1 METPKSHGHLRCLI
15 AETAMTDSLATPL
28 EADARALNPTHITE
42 RAEPAWAA
50 VVSLMLGAFSQVTAE
65 FLPASLLTPMAAD
78 LGVSVGAAGQAVT
91 ATSLVGIVAGLATA
105 IVTRSIDRRV
115 VLWLLTVLL
124 IVSNLMAATASN
136 MTMLLL
142 ARVLLGI
149 SLSGFW
155 SMAAATAMRLVP
167 AEALPRAISLVMSGV
182 SIATVS
188 AAPIGAY
195 LGDLWGWRNVFLLAA
210 VVAAAVLAF
219 QMLTL
224 PRLPPLTSPDVRTLL
239 VLMRR
244 PNVRLVVIAIVVT
257 ISGHFSGFTYVRHF
271 LEQVPVL
278 PVTAISLVLLAYGV
292 GGFFGNFAGGAIATR
307 SAKGAVVAGAAS
319 IAVLAL
325 VLFVFGGS
333 GVVAAIAVG
342 LWGFAFGALPVGFQ
356 TWMVRVAS
364 DEAESAGG
372 LLVSAFQVAITIG
385 AVVGGILVDVTGALG
400 AIGYLAVATFA
411 GALLVLLS
419 RSKEALA

>member
-1 METPKSHGHLRCLI
+1 
-15 AETAMTDSLATPL
+15 MTDSATAAL
-28 EADARALNPTHITE
+28 DADISPITIE
-42 RAEPAWAA
+42 RTKAAWAA

-65 FLPASLLTPMAAD
+65 FLPASLLTPIATD
-78 LGVSVGAAGQAVT
+78 LGVSVGAAGQVVT
-91 ATSLVGIVAGLATA
+91 ATSLVGIIAGLATA
-105 IVTRSIDRRV
+105 IVTRAMDRRV
-115 VLWLLTVLL
+115 VLWSLTVLL
-124 IVSNLMAATASN
+124 IVSNLLSATASN
-136 MTMLLL
+136 LTMLLF

-155 SMAAATAMRLVP
+155 AMATATAMRLVP
-167 AEALPRAISLVMSGV
+167 ADALPRAISLIFSGV

-210 VVAAAVLAF
+210 IVGAVVLVF

-224 PRLPPLTSPDVRTLL
+224 PRLPPLTSPDVRTLF

-244 PNVRLVVIAIVVT
+244 PSVRLVMIAIAVS
-257 ISGHFSGFTYVRHF
+257 ISGHFAGFTYVRHF
-271 LEQVPVL
+271 LEQVPQL

-292 GGFFGNFAGGAIATR
+292 GGFFGNFAGGALVAR
-307 SAKGAVVAGAAS
+307 SAKLAIVMGSAA

-325 VLFVFGGS
+325 VLFVFGAS
-333 GVVAAIAVG
+333 GLVAGIAVG
-342 LWGFAFGALPVGFQ
+342 LWGFAFGVLPVGFQ

-372 LLVSAFQVAITIG
+372 LLVSAFQVAITVG
-385 AVVGGILVDVTGALG
+385 AVVGGILVDGFGPFGAV
-400 AIGYLAVATFA
+400 GYLAAATLA

-419 RSKEALA
+419 RGGEVRT

>member
-1 METPKSHGHLRCLI
+1 
-15 AETAMTDSLATPL
+15 MTDSATAAL
-28 EADARALNPTHITE
+28 DADISPVTTE
-42 RAEPAWAA
+42 RADPAWAA

-65 FLPASLLTPMAAD
+65 FLPASLLTPIATD
-78 LGVSVGAAGQAVT
+78 LGVSVGAAGQVVT
-91 ATSLVGIVAGLATA
+91 ATSLVGIIAGLATA
-105 IVTRSIDRRV
+105 IVTRAMDRRL

-124 IVSNLMAATASN
+124 IVSNLLSATASN
-136 MTMLLL
+136 LPILLF

-155 SMAAATAMRLVP
+155 AMATATAMRLVP
-167 AEALPRAISLVMSGV
+167 AEALPRAISLIFSGV

-210 VVAAAVLAF
+210 AVGAVVLVF
-219 QMLTL
+219 QVLTL
-224 PRLPPLTSPDVRTLL
+224 PRLPPLTSPDVRTLF

-244 PNVRLVVIAIVVT
+244 PSVRLVMIAIAVS
-257 ISGHFSGFTYVRHF
+257 ISGHFAGFTYVRHF
-271 LEQVPVL
+271 LEQVPQL

-292 GGFFGNFAGGAIATR
+292 GGFFGNFAGGVLVAR
-307 SAKGAVVAGAAS
+307 SAKLAIVTGSAA

-325 VLFVFGGS
+325 VLFVFGAS
-333 GVVAAIAVG
+333 GLVAGIAVG
-342 LWGFAFGALPVGFQ
+342 LWGFAFGVLPVGFQ

-372 LLVSAFQVAITIG
+372 LLVSAFQVAITVG
-385 AVVGGILVDVTGALG
+385 AVVGGILVDGFGPFGAV
-400 AIGYLAVATFA
+400 GYLAAATLA

-419 RSKEALA
+419 RSGGEVPA

>member
-1 METPKSHGHLRCLI
+1 METPESHVHVRCDI
-15 AETAMTDSLATPL
+15 PETTMTDSITTPFD
-28 EADARALNPTHITE
+28 ADVPTTDE
-42 RAEPAWAA
+42 RERPAWAA
-50 VVSLMLGAFSQVTAE
+50 VISLMLGAFSQVTAE
-65 FLPASLLTPMAAD
+65 FLPASLLTPIAAD
-78 LGVSVGAAGQAVT
+78 LGVSVGAAGQVVT

-115 VLWLLTVLL
+115 VLWSLTVLL
-124 IVSNLMAATASN
+124 IVSNLLSATAGN
-136 MTMLLL
+136 LPMLLL

-167 AEALPRAISLVMSGV
+167 PDSLPRAISLVLSGV

-210 VVAAAVLAF
+210 LVGVVVLFF
-219 QMLTL
+219 QVLTL
-224 PRLPPLTSPDVRTLL
+224 PRLPPLSSPDVRTLF

-244 PNVRLVVIAIVVT
+244 PSVRLVVIAIVLA
-257 ISGHFSGFTYVRHF
+257 ISGHFAGFTYVRHF
-271 LEQVPVL
+271 LEQVPML

-292 GGFFGNFAGGAIATR
+292 GGFFGNFAGGAIAAR
-307 SAKGAVVAGAAS
+307 SEKAAVIAGAAS

-325 VLFVFGGS
+325 VLCVFGGS
-333 GVVAAIAVG
+333 GLVAAIAVG

-385 AVVGGILVDVTGALG
+385 AVVGGILVDWTGPFG
-400 AIGYLAVATFA
+400 AIGYLALATLA

-419 RSKEALA
+419 RSAETSA

>member
-1 METPKSHGHLRCLI
+1 
-15 AETAMTDSLATPL
+15 MTDSVTAALD
-28 EADARALNPTHITE
+28 ADLPSLPETRTA
-42 RAEPAWAA
+42 PAWAA

-65 FLPASLLTPMAAD
+65 FLPASLLTPIATD
-78 LGVSVGAAGQAVT
+78 LGVSVGAAGQVVT
-91 ATSLVGIVAGLATA
+91 ATSLVGIIAGLATA
-105 IVTRSIDRRV
+105 IVTRAMDRRV
-115 VLWLLTVLL
+115 VLWSLTVLL
-124 IVSNLMAATASN
+124 IVSTLLSATASN
-136 MTMLLL
+136 LPILLL

-155 SMAAATAMRLVP
+155 AMATATAMRLVP
-167 AEALPRAISLVMSGV
+167 AEALPRAISLIFSGV

-210 VVAAAVLAF
+210 AVGAVVLVF
-219 QMLTL
+219 QVLTL
-224 PRLPPLTSPDVRTLL
+224 PRLPPLTSPDVRTLF

-244 PNVRLVVIAIVVT
+244 PSVRLVMIAIAVS
-257 ISGHFSGFTYVRHF
+257 ISGHFAGFTYVRHF
-271 LEQVPVL
+271 LEQVPQL

-292 GGFFGNFAGGAIATR
+292 GGFFGNFAGGVLVAR
-307 SAKGAVVAGAAS
+307 SAKLAIVTGSAA

-325 VLFVFGGS
+325 VLFVFGAS
-333 GVVAAIAVG
+333 GLVAGIAVG
-342 LWGFAFGALPVGFQ
+342 LWGFAFGVLPVGFQ

-385 AVVGGILVDVTGALG
+385 AVVGGILVDGFGPFGSV
-400 AIGYLAVATFA
+400 GYLAAATLA
-411 GALLVLLS
+411 GALLVALS
-419 RSKEALA
+419 RGGEARA

>member
-1 METPKSHGHLRCLI
+1 
-15 AETAMTDSLATPL
+15 MTDSATAALDTDISPL
-28 EADARALNPTHITE
+28 TTE
-42 RAEPAWAA
+42 RTKAAWAA

-65 FLPASLLTPMAAD
+65 FLPASLLTPIARD
-78 LGVSVGAAGQAVT
+78 LGVSVGAAGQVVT
-91 ATSLVGIVAGLATA
+91 ATSLVGIIAGLAMT
-105 IVTRSIDRRV
+105 ILTRAMDRRL

-124 IVSNLMAATASN
+124 FVSNLLSATASN
-136 MTMLLL
+136 LTMLLF

-155 SMAAATAMRLVP
+155 AMATATAMRLVP
-167 AEALPRAISLVMSGV
+167 ADALPRAISLIFSGV

-210 VVAAAVLAF
+210 VVSAVVLVF

-224 PRLPPLTSPDVRTLL
+224 PRLPPLTSPDVRTLF

-244 PNVRLVVIAIVVT
+244 PSVRLVMIAIAVS
-257 ISGHFSGFTYVRHF
+257 ISGHFAGFTYVRHF
-271 LEQVPVL
+271 LEQVPQL

-292 GGFFGNFAGGAIATR
+292 GGFFGNFAGGALVARGAKLAIVTG
-307 SAKGAVVAGAAS
+307 SAA
-319 IAVLAL
+319 IAVLAA
-325 VLFVFGGS
+325 VLFVFGAS
-333 GVVAAIAVG
+333 GFVAGIAVG
-342 LWGFAFGALPVGFQ
+342 LWGFAFGVLPVGFQ

-372 LLVSAFQVAITIG
+372 LLVSAFQVAITVG
-385 AVVGGILVDVTGALG
+385 AVVGGILVDGFGPFG
-400 AIGYLAVATFA
+400 AIGYLAAATLA

-419 RSKEALA
+419 RGGEVRA

>member
-1 METPKSHGHLRCLI
+1 MTES
-15 AETAMTDSLATPL
+15 ASTALDADVSPITKGPTAT
-28 EADARALNPTHITE
+28 
-42 RAEPAWAA
+42 AWAA

-65 FLPASLLTPMAAD
+65 FLPASLLTPIAAD
-78 LGVSVGAAGQAVT
+78 LGVSVGAAGQVVT
-91 ATSLVGIVAGLATA
+91 ATSLVGIIAGLATA
-105 IVTRSIDRRV
+105 IVTRAMDRRV
-115 VLWLLTVLL
+115 VLWSLTVLL
-124 IVSNLMAATASN
+124 IISNLLSATAN
-136 MTMLLL
+136 NLTILLF
-142 ARVLLGI
+142 ARALLGI

-155 SMAAATAMRLVP
+155 AMATATAMRLVL
-167 AEALPRAISLVMSGV
+167 ADALPRAIALIFSGV

-210 VVAAAVLAF
+210 VVGAVVLVF

-224 PRLPPLTSPDVRTLL
+224 PRLPPLSSPDVRTLF

-244 PNVRLVVIAIVVT
+244 PSVRLVMIAIAVC
-257 ISGHFSGFTYVRHF
+257 ISGHFAGFTYVRHF
-271 LEQVPVL
+271 LEQVPKL

-292 GGFFGNFAGGAIATR
+292 GGFFGNFAGGALVTR
-307 SAKGAVVAGAAS
+307 SAKVAIVTGSAA

-325 VLFVFGGS
+325 VLLVFGSS
-333 GVVAAIAVG
+333 GLVSAIAVG
-342 LWGFAFGALPVGFQ
+342 LWGFAFGVLPVGFQ

-372 LLVSAFQVAITIG
+372 LLVSAFQLAITVG
-385 AVVGGILVDVTGALG
+385 AVVGGILVDGFGPFGSV
-400 AIGYLAVATFA
+400 GYLAAATTT

-419 RSKEALA
+419 RSGEVAG

>member
-1 METPKSHGHLRCLI
+1 
-15 AETAMTDSLATPL
+15 MTDSATAAL
-28 EADARALNPTHITE
+28 ETDVSPITNERTDA
-42 RAEPAWAA
+42 AWAA

-65 FLPASLLTPMAAD
+65 FLPASLLTPIASD
-78 LGVSVGAAGQAVT
+78 LGVSVGAAGQVVT
-91 ATSLVGIVAGLATA
+91 ATSLVGIIAGLATA
-105 IVTRSIDRRV
+105 IVTRAMDRRL

-124 IVSNLMAATASN
+124 IVSNLLSATASN
-136 MTMLLL
+136 LTLLL
-142 ARVLLGI
+142 FARVLLGI

-155 SMAAATAMRLVP
+155 AMATATAMRLVP
-167 AEALPRAISLVMSGV
+167 AEALPRAISLIFSGV

-210 VVAAAVLAF
+210 AVGAVVLVF

-224 PRLPPLTSPDVRTLL
+224 PRLPPLTSPDVRTLF
-239 VLMRR
+239 VLLRR
-244 PNVRLVVIAIVVT
+244 PSVRLVMIAIAVS
-257 ISGHFSGFTYVRHF
+257 ISGHFAGFTYVRHF
-271 LEQVPVL
+271 LEQVPKL

-292 GGFFGNFAGGAIATR
+292 GGFFGNFAGGALVAR
-307 SAKGAVVAGAAS
+307 SAKLAIVTGSAA

-325 VLFVFGGS
+325 VLFVFGSS
-333 GVVAAIAVG
+333 GLVAGIAVG
-342 LWGFAFGALPVGFQ
+342 LWGFAFGVLPVGFQ

-372 LLVSAFQVAITIG
+372 LLVSAFQVAITVG
-385 AVVGGILVDVTGALG
+385 AVVGGILVDGFGPFGAV
-400 AIGYLAVATFA
+400 GYLAAATLA

-419 RSKEALA
+419 RSGGEVPA

>member
-1 METPKSHGHLRCLI
+1 M
-15 AETAMTDSLATPL
+15 AFPL
-28 EADARALNPTHITE
+28 ETIMPDSANAALAADVSPITHAPT
-42 RAEPAWAA
+42 ASAWAA

-65 FLPASLLTPMAAD
+65 FLPASLLTPIAAD
-78 LGVSVGAAGQAVT
+78 LGVSVGAAGQVVT
-91 ATSLVGIVAGLATA
+91 ATSLVGIIAGLATA
-105 IVTRSIDRRV
+105 IVTRAMDRRV
-115 VLWLLTVLL
+115 VLWSLTVLL
-124 IVSNLMAATASN
+124 IVSTLLSATASN
-136 MTMLLL
+136 LPILLL

-155 SMAAATAMRLVP
+155 AMATATAMRLVP
-167 AEALPRAISLVMSGV
+167 AEALPRAISLIFSGV

-210 VVAAAVLAF
+210 AVGAVVLVF
-219 QMLTL
+219 QVLTL
-224 PRLPPLTSPDVRTLL
+224 PRLPPLTSPDVRTLF

-244 PNVRLVVIAIVVT
+244 PSVRLVMIAIAVS
-257 ISGHFSGFTYVRHF
+257 ISGHFAGFTYVRHF
-271 LEQVPVL
+271 LEQVPQL

-292 GGFFGNFAGGAIATR
+292 GGFFGNFAGGVLVAR
-307 SAKGAVVAGAAS
+307 SAKLAIVTGSAA

-325 VLFVFGGS
+325 VLFVFGAS
-333 GVVAAIAVG
+333 GLAAGIAVG
-342 LWGFAFGALPVGFQ
+342 LWGFAFGVLPVGFQ

-372 LLVSAFQVAITIG
+372 LLVSAFQVAITVG
-385 AVVGGILVDVTGALG
+385 AVVGGILVDGFGPFGAV
-400 AIGYLAVATFA
+400 GYLAAATLA

-419 RSKEALA
+419 RSGGEVPA

>member
-1 METPKSHGHLRCLI
+1 
-15 AETAMTDSLATPL
+15 MTDSATAAL
-28 EADARALNPTHITE
+28 DADISPITTE
-42 RAEPAWAA
+42 RTKAAWAA

-65 FLPASLLTPMAAD
+65 FLPASLLTPIATD
-78 LGVSVGAAGQAVT
+78 LGVSVGAAGQVVT
-91 ATSLVGIVAGLATA
+91 ATSIVGIIAGLATA
-105 IVTRSIDRRV
+105 IVTRAMDRRV
-115 VLWLLTVLL
+115 VLWSLTVLL
-124 IVSNLMAATASN
+124 IVSNLLSATASN
-136 MTMLLL
+136 LTMLLF

-155 SMAAATAMRLVP
+155 AMATATAMRLVP
-167 AEALPRAISLVMSGV
+167 ADALPRAISLIFSGV

-210 VVAAAVLAF
+210 MVGAVVLVV

-224 PRLPPLTSPDVRTLL
+224 PRLPPLTSPDVRTLF

-244 PNVRLVVIAIVVT
+244 PSVRLVMIAIAVS
-257 ISGHFSGFTYVRHF
+257 ISGHFAGFTYVRHF
-271 LEQVPVL
+271 LEQVPQL

-292 GGFFGNFAGGAIATR
+292 GGFFGNFAGGALVAR
-307 SAKGAVVAGAAS
+307 SAKLAIVTGSAA

-325 VLFVFGGS
+325 VLFVFGAS
-333 GVVAAIAVG
+333 GLVAGIAVG
-342 LWGFAFGALPVGFQ
+342 LWGFAFGVLPVGFQ

-372 LLVSAFQVAITIG
+372 LLVSAFQVAITVG
-385 AVVGGILVDVTGALG
+385 AVVGGILVDGFGPFGAV
-400 AIGYLAVATFA
+400 GYLAAATLA

-419 RSKEALA
+419 RGGEVQA